1 MSDNNHDHDHDP
13 CTLDT
18 LHSALVYLEQ
28 EARGMNLFFE
38 AYLIGAAALAV
49 QDTFEGRK
57 PPKNDRPTAQS
68 TTVYKS
74 GP

>member
-1 MSDNNHDHDHDP
+1 MCDNNHDHDP

-28 EARGMNLFFE
+28 EARGMKLFFE

-49 QDTFEGRK
+49 QDAFEGRK
-57 PPKNDRPTAQS
+57 PPKNEKKTILS
-68 TTVYKS
+68 TTLFKNS
-74 GP
+74 P